1 MRAGPS
7 TRQLL
12 LLTHISTSVGL
23 VGAVAG
29 FLVLAVAGLGG
40 SALGQTVY
48 PAMDLITQYLIV
60 PLAVIA
66 LTLGTLQS
74 LLTPWGLIRHYWV
87 LIKLVL
93 TVLVV
98 VVLWLQLT
106 NIRLLASLPSE
117 VLLSAEWATSK
128 FSMVLHSGA
137 GLIVLL
143 GATILSVYKPVGLT
157 RFGWNRRYG
166 TAPVSE
172 VVGPD
177 LDVGQSP

>member
-7 TRQLL
+7 TRRLL
-12 LLTHISTSVGL
+12 LLAHISTSVGL

-29 FLVLAVAGLGG
+29 FLVLAVAGLAG

-60 PLAVIA
+60 PLAVA
-66 LTLGTLQS
+66 TLTIGTLQS
-74 LLTPWGLIRHYWV
+74 VVTPWGLIRHYWV
-87 LIKLVL
+87 LIKLIL
-93 TVLVV
+93 TLLVV

-106 NIRLLASLPSE
+106 NIRLLASLPVE
-117 VLLSAEWATSK
+117 ALLSAEWATAK
-128 FSMVLHSGA
+128 FSMVLHSGG

-143 GATILSVYKPVGLT
+143 GATILSVYKPAGLT

-166 TAPVSE
+166 APPASE
-172 VVGPD
+172 VVGPHQD
-177 LDVGQSP
+177 GGQSA